1 LETRSTKDLVSGV
14 ALAILGLYVTLA
26 SFQFTYL
33 SEEGPGPGFLPFWLG
48 IAILALASCLIVIY
62 QRRAP
67 APAAPGS
74 RQSWRAEK
82 RALSVWLAV
91 MSMILLSSLL
101 SFTISLML
109 LTVFIIACMEGRS
122 LQSAIVVA
130 LGLGIGFH
138 LTFVVMLG
146 LSLPTTRLGFKAR
159 GEIDRTR

>member
-1 LETRSTKDLVSGV
+1 MEPRSTKDLLAGV
-14 ALAILGLYVTLA
+14 ALAALGVYVTFA
-26 SFQFTYL
+26 SCDFTYL
-33 SEEGPGPGFLPFWLG
+33 SDEGPGPGFLPFWLG
-48 IAILALASCLIVIY
+48 IAILALASCLIVVN

-67 APAAPGS
+67 APAAPAS
-74 RQSWRAEK
+74 RHSWSGEK

-122 LQSAIVVA
+122 LQSAILVA

-138 LTFVVMLG
+138 LIFVVMLG
-146 LSLPTTRLGFKAR
+146 LSLPTTPLGF
-159 GEIDRTR
+159 